1 MTLEDPPGVS
11 SADLAS
17 MNLALA
23 EAERGRG
30 AVEPNPMVGCVI
42 AQGARIVGEG
52 WHRRLGGPH
61 AEVEALRIAGSQAAG
76 ATLVVTLETCCHHG
90 KTPPCTDAI
99 RSAKV
104 AKVVAAIRDP
114 FPRVDG
120 RGLSILRSAGV
131 PVELG
136 LQASAAAAL
145 NAPYLKRV
153 STGLPYI
160 TAKWAMTLDG
170 KTAVASGNSQWI
182 SSPGCR
188 SLVHQLR
195 GRMDAILVGI
205 GTVLADD
212 PQLTARPAGP
222 RTAVRIVLDSK
233 ALLPLTSRL
242 VQTAR
247 EVPVLVAVSEQAPED
262 RRGALEEQ
270 GCEVVVF
277 PGHTHVTIIPLL
289 AELGRRDMTNLLVEG
304 GGRVLGSFLDEGQVD
319 EVEAYIAP
327 ILEGGDHPHT
337 PARGR
342 GTPRMS
348 DAARLQNVTYSEVE
362 GDLRIRGILP
372 QPWRSMLSDLGRES
386 SMISLD
392 RAGVPQLD

>member
-1 MTLEDPPGVS
+1 
-11 SADLAS
+11 

-30 AVEPNPMVGCVI
+30 AVEPNPMVGAVLVRE
-42 AQGARIVGEG
+42 GRVVGLGHHARF
-52 WHRRLGGPH
+52 GGPH
-61 AEVEALRIAGSQAAG
+61 AEVMALQNAAEARG
-76 ATLVVTLETCCHHG
+76 ATLYVTLEPCCHHG

-99 RSAKV
+99 
-104 AKVVAAIRDP
+104 P
-114 FPRVDG
+114 Q
-120 RGLSILRSAGV
+120 AGV
-131 PVELG
+131 AVDLG
-136 LQASAAAAL
+136 LQAGTAAEL

-153 STGLPYI
+153 ATGLPYI

-170 KTAVASGNSQWI
+170 KTAVASGDSQWI
-182 SSPGCR
+182 SSPGSR

-222 RTAVRIVLDSK
+222 RTAARIVLDSK
-233 ALLPLTSRL
+233 ALLPLNSRL

-247 EVPVLVAVSEQAPED
+247 EVPVLVAVSRQAPAD
-262 RRGALEEQ
+262 RRHALEAR

-277 PGHTHVTIIPLL
+277 PGETRVPIMALL
-289 AELGRRDMTNLLVEG
+289 AELGQRAMTNLLVEG
-304 GGRVLGSFLDEGQVD
+304 GGRVLGSFLEAGQVD

-337 PARGR
+337 PARGQGR
-342 GTPRMS
+342 LRMG
-348 DAARLQNVTYSEVE
+348 DAARLQNVAYSEVD
-362 GDLRIRGILP
+362 GDVRVRGTVA
-372 QPWRSMLSDLGRES
+372 QPWRSILSDLGRETS
-386 SMISLD
+386 LISLD
-392 RAGVPQLD
+392 RAGVPELD

>member
-1 MTLEDPPGVS
+1 MSTS
-11 SADLAS
+11 DLAW

-30 AVEPNPMVGCVI
+30 VVEPNPMVGAVLVRE
-42 AQGARIVGEG
+42 GRVVGLGHHARF
-52 WHRRLGGPH
+52 GGPH
-61 AEVEALRIAGSQAAG
+61 AEVMALQSAAEARG
-76 ATLVVTLETCCHHG
+76 ATLYVTLEPCCHHG

-99 RSAKV
+99 LQAGV

-120 RGLSILRSAGV
+120 GGLAILRSAGV
-131 PVELG
+131 AVDLG
-136 LQASAAAAL
+136 LQAGTAAEL

-153 STGLPYI
+153 ATGLPYI

-170 KTAVASGNSQWI
+170 KTAVASGDSQWI
-182 SSPGCR
+182 SAPGSR

-233 ALLPLTSRL
+233 ALLPLNSRL
-242 VQTAR
+242 VQTAH
-247 EVPVLVAVSEQAPED
+247 EVSVLVAVSRQAPAD
-262 RRGALEEQ
+262 RRHALEAR

-277 PGHTHVTIIPLL
+277 PGATRVPIMALL
-289 AELGRRDMTNLLVEG
+289 AELGQRAMTNLLVEG
-304 GGRVLGSFLDEGQVD
+304 GGRVLGSFLEAGQVD

-327 ILEGGDHPHT
+327 ILEGGDHPRT
-337 PARGR
+337 PARGQ
-342 GTPRMS
+342 GLLRMG
-348 DAARLQNVTYSEVE
+348 DAARLQNVAYSEVD
-362 GDLRIRGILP
+362 GDVRVRGTVA
-372 QPWRSMLSDLGRES
+372 QPWRSILSDLGQETSRN
-386 SMISLD
+386 
-392 RAGVPQLD
+392 